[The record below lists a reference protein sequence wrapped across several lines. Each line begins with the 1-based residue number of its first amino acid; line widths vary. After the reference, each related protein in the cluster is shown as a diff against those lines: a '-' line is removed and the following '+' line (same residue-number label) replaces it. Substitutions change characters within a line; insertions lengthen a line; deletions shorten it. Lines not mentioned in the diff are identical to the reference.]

1 MITPS
6 PLARM
11 QRIVNVNVIVIYL
24 TYAFTDYKSQGQT
37 MEYVIV
43 DISKPLTGLLSP
55 FSMYVTLS
63 RSRGQKTIQILR
75 DFDPTLLMHHLSE
88 DLRSDMARLECVD
101 EQTKETY
108 ENEKMM

>member
-1 MITPS
+1 
-6 PLARM
+6 M

-43 DISKPLTGLLSP
+43 DISKPPTGLLSP
-55 FSMYVTLS
+55 FSMYVALS

-88 DLRSDMARLECVD
+88 DLRSDMARLECID
-101 EQTKETY
+101 EQTKEMY